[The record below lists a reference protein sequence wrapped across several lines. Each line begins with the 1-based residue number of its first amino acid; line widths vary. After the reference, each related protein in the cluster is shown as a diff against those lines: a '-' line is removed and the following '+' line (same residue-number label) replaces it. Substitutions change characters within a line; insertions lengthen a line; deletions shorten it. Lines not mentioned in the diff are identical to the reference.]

1 MNLLFESTKLQ
12 GVVLIKPSSY
22 EDRRGWLTESYNED
36 IFTKNGITEKI
47 LQEKHSFS
55 YKNVLRGMHYQKEPY
70 GQGKLVRC
78 SYGKIYDVVVDI
90 RDKSKTFGEWLGV
103 ELSFENKYQLYV
115 PPGFAHG
122 FVVLS
127 DDGACFSY
135 LITHNHFNKE
145 ADSGINFNDSKIG
158 IIWPISIADAII
170 SDKDKNFPNLF

>member
-1 MNLLFESTKLQ
+1 MNLVFEPTKLE
-12 GVVLIKPSSY
+12 GVILIKPSSY
-22 EDRRGWLTESYNED
+22 DDSRGWLTESYNED
-36 IFTKNGITEKI
+36 IFAKNGISEKI

-55 YKNVLRGMHYQKEPY
+55 YKNVLRGMHYQKEPH

-90 RDKSKTFGEWLGV
+90 KNSSKTFGEWFGV

-127 DDGACFSY
+127 DNGACFSY
-135 LITHNHFNKE
+135 LITHSHFNKN
-145 ADSGINFNDSKIG
+145 ADCGINFNDKKIN
-158 IIWPISIADAII
+158 IKWPISIDKMII
-170 SDKDKNFPNLF
+170 SDKDKSFPNLF